1 MTRPLRLLT
10 IVGARPQII
19 KAAALARA
27 IAAPFKGRIEEILL
41 HTGQHYDDPMSKV
54 FFDEMGIPPADI
66 QLNVGSGSH
75 GAQTAAMLSG
85 IEDAIMERKPDAVLI
100 YGDTNSTLAG
110 AIAASKL
117 HVPVAH
123 VEAGLRSF
131 NKKMPEEINRIVS
144 DHSSTWLFCPT
155 RTAIRNLEREG
166 FVWKAEGQATIDRPH
181 VVLSGDVMF
190 DNTLHFASVA
200 EQRSRVIDELGL
212 KKNDF
217 LLATIHRP
225 ANTDDPAQ
233 LAALLQALEN
243 VAQEH
248 ELPVVLPLHPRTR
261 ARMENDPALSLI
273 ANSPDLKFVPPAG
286 FLDMTM
292 LEKHARLVLTDSGGV
307 QKEAYFFGRPCVILR
322 EETEWVELAEEG
334 MAILAGA
341 DPGRIV
347 NAVNELIDRNETPKE
362 GIFGD
367 GHAAEKICSALLA

>member
-27 IAAPFKGRIEEILL
+27 IAAPFKGRIEETLL

-54 FFDEMGIPPADI
+54 FFDEMGIPAADI

-233 LAALLQALEN
+233 LAALLQALEK